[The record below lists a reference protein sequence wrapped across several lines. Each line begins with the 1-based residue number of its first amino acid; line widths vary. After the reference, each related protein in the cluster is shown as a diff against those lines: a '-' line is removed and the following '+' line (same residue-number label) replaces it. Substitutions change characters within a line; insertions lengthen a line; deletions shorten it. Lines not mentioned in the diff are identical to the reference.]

1 MNVLVTGGTGYVG
14 SALIKALENATA
26 VTSIAVYD
34 NLSRGNYNV
43 FFDHAPLTKVKV
55 VQGDI
60 LDGRSLEKAL
70 KGIDVVYHL
79 AAIVTT
85 PFADSQVHQFEQ
97 VNHWGTAE
105 LARLIEENETV
116 KKVVYLSSTS
126 VYGASTKEVTTTTT
140 PQPTSFYG
148 ISKLQGEKQLT
159 RLRDKGVDVRII
171 RSGNV
176 FGFGTSIRFDSVI
189 NKFMFEAHH
198 FGRIK
203 IFGDGN
209 QQRSFVYLH
218 RLVADLTE
226 QLDTPSTNDIINGV
240 DYVLSIND
248 IVDEIK
254 SIYPQLEMIFVNQNS
269 QMRNLIV
276 QPTHQ
281 IDAKQFAVELQEM
294 TQHFSV
300 KSL

>member
-26 VTSIAVYD
+26 VTSITVYD

-43 FFDHAPLTKVKV
+43 FFDQAPLTKVRV

-70 KGIDVVYHL
+70 KGIEVVYHL

-126 VYGASTKEVTTTTT
+126 VYGASTQEATVNTT

-148 ISKLQGEKQLT
+148 ISKLQGEKQLK
-159 RLRDKGVDVRII
+159 RLRDKGVDVSVI

-209 QQRSFVYLH
+209 QKRSFVYLH
-218 RLVADLTE
+218 RLVGDLVDRLVSSSSNE
-226 QLDTPSTNDIINGV
+226 VVNGV
-240 DYVLSIND
+240 DYILSIND
-248 IVDEIK
+248 VVDEVK
-254 SIYPQLEMIFVNQNS
+254 SIYPSLEMIFVNQNS

-276 QPTHQ
+276 HPTHQ
-281 IDAKQFAVELQEM
+281 IDPKQFALELQEM

-300 KSL
+300 SV